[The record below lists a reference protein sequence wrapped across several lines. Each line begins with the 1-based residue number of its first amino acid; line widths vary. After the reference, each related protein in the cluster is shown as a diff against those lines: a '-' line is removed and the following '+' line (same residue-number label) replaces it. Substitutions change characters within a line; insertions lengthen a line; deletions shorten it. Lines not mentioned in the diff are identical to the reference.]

1 MARQKSITVN
11 DIVLTAWYDG
21 LDRLHR
27 TDGPAI
33 ISSKDNAMFWYVN
46 NFRVNSW
53 EEFQRESGISN
64 EQLLQLVIQYGT
76 LKNGPQ

>member
-1 MARQKSITVN
+1 MAKPKSITLT
-11 DIVLTAWYDG
+11 DTELTAWYNDNG
-21 LDRLHR
+21 LLHR

-33 ISSKDNAMFWYVN
+33 ISSKDNSMFWYVN
-46 NFRVNSW
+46 NFRVYSW